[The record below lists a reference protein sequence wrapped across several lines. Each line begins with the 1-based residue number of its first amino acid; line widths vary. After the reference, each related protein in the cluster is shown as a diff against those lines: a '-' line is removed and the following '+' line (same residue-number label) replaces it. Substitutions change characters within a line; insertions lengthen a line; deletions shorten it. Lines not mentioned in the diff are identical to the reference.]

1 MRAVVRGGAVA
12 AIGLVASFAASAV
25 GAAGDPGA
33 GGREGVGAARLPE
46 VETFGSVAQLVRDR
60 DVSAKVD
67 LASVTRIP
75 HAYALGFLEDL
86 RGEIT
91 IVDGSVWL
99 SYPPARP
106 GAAVKVETAASA
118 NEAAAF
124 LVATHAD
131 ERADWT
137 AIELPDGLASRE
149 AAARLAKWARERGL
163 GGPEGRPVPF
173 RLDGA
178 FTSLTLAIVDGRL
191 VPPGPGTEESVKKA
205 QVIETRARGRG
216 TLVGF
221 CSFAPAG
228 SAFTHGGQPCHVHAV
243 LPEERAAGHAQDFV
257 VAPGAT
263 LWMPASAR

>member
-1 MRAVVRGGAVA
+1 VRGAAVGVIGVLAGFVARGVA
-12 AIGLVASFAASAV
+12 AP
-25 GAAGDPGA
+25 GDPAA
-33 GGREGVGAARLPE
+33 GGREGAGAVGLPE
-46 VETFGSVAQLVRDR
+46 VETFGSIAQLVRDR
-60 DVSAKVD
+60 DASAKVD
-67 LASVTRIP
+67 LASVIRLP
-75 HAYALGFLEDL
+75 HAYALGSLEDL

-91 IVDGSVWL
+91 IIDGDVWL

-106 GAAVKVETAASA
+106 GAAVKVVTTAGT

-137 AIELPDGLASRE
+137 AIALPDGLASRE
-149 AAARLAKWARERGL
+149 AAGRLAKWARERGL

-173 RLDGA
+173 RLDGT

-191 VPPGPGTEESVKKA
+191 VPPGPGTEEAMKKA
-205 QVIETRARGRG
+205 QVIETHARARG

-228 SAFTHGGQPCHVHAV
+228 SAFTHPGQPCHVHAV
-243 LPEERAAGHAQDFV
+243 LSEERATGHAQDFV

-263 LWMPASAR
+263 LWMPTSTR